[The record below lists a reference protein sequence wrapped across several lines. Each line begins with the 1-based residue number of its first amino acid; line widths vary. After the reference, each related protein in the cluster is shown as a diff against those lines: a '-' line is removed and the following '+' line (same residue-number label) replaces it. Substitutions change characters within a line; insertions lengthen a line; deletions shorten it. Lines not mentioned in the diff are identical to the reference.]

1 MSVDHSSP
9 SDSRQTM
16 RPAEVAQTL
25 GIPASTLRRWSRR
38 FAAFL
43 SPEAN
48 GVARGDHARGH
59 RRYTQADLV
68 VLARCKALLSEGST
82 LNEVSQHLEAHFAS
96 QSVTVA
102 GEIDDEDEEDVGG
115 TLQPV
120 SPPADDEVNL
130 GRALAQTLS
139 SLSDNQ
145 QLILSGQQSERALLG
160 VVVQDNFNLK
170 EENKRLRER
179 MVETERKLFELKRE
193 TEKYRTDERE
203 RMRQMEAYLFQLQR
217 QLDALTRPQPT
228 VVMSEQPALSTPP
241 SPALA
246 PTPLTETPESESGE
260 IDVTA
265 QARPQEQP
273 QRKKHRLWAWLL
285 GE

>member
-1 MSVDHSSP
+1 MSDEHTHQA
-9 SDSRQTM
+9 DSRQTM

-38 FAAFL
+38 FASFL

-48 GVARGDHARGH
+48 GAARGDHARGH
-59 RRYTQADLV
+59 RRYTQADLD
-68 VLARCKALLSEGST
+68 VLTRCKALLSEGST
-82 LNEVSQHLEAHFAS
+82 LNEVAQHLEANFTS
-96 QSVTVA
+96 QSLTVA
-102 GEIDDEDEEDVGG
+102 GEIDDEGEEDVVGA
-115 TLQPV
+115 LQAVPV
-120 SPPADDEVNL
+120 PTADDMNL
-130 GRALAQTLS
+130 GQALAQTLS

-193 TEKYRTDERE
+193 SEKYRTDERE
-203 RMRQMEAYLFQLQR
+203 RMRQMEAYLFQLQ
-217 QLDALTRPQPT
+217 QQVDALTRPQPA
-228 VVMSEQPALSTPP
+228 VVVSDQPALSSQTPR
-241 SPALA
+241 ALA
-246 PTPLTETPESESGE
+246 PTSETYAPEPESGE
-260 IDVTA
+260 SEA
-265 QARPQEQP
+265 PSRPQEQP

>member
-9 SDSRQTM
+9 PDSRQTM

-59 RRYTQADLV
+59 RRYTRADLI

-82 LNEVSQHLEAHFAS
+82 LNEVSQHLEAHFDS

-102 GEIDDEDEEDVGG
+102 GEIDDDEDVGG

-139 SLSDNQ
+139 SLSNNQ
-145 QLILSGQQSERALLG
+145 QLILSGQQSERVLLG

-217 QLDALTRPQPT
+217 QLDALTRPHPT
-228 VVMSEQPALSTPP
+228 VAMPKQP
-241 SPALA
+241 SPA
-246 PTPLTETPESESGE
+246 PTPASGAE
-260 IDVTA
+260 APKPKIEKTTNTA
-265 QARPQEQP
+265 HSQPHEQP
-273 QRKKHRLWAWLL
+273 QRKKHRLWAWIL